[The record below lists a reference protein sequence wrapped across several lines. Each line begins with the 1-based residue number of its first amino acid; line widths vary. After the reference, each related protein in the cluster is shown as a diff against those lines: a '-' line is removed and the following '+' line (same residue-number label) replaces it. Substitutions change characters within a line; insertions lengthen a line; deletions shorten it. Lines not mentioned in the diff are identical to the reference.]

1 MADYNNNPKIGYV
14 TATEKK
20 SETLS
25 ITKIS
30 FTAEDIAELQRNLV
44 GKETKRVYCTLVNGI
59 SKADKPYAFFEVWS
73 PEPQQ
78 NKNAQSYK
86 GATPPKP
93 AQVSE
98 DLPF

>member
-1 MADYNNNPKIGYV
+1 MADYKQNPKVGYV

-30 FTAEDIAELQRNLV
+30 FTAADIEELQRNMV
-44 GKETKRVYCTLVNGI
+44 GKETKRAYCTLVNGI
-59 SKADKPYAFFEVWS
+59 SKAGAPYAFFEVWS
-73 PEPQQ
+73 PEPGQ
-78 NKNAQSYK
+78 NPKAQSYK
-86 GATPPKP
+86 GATPPPP